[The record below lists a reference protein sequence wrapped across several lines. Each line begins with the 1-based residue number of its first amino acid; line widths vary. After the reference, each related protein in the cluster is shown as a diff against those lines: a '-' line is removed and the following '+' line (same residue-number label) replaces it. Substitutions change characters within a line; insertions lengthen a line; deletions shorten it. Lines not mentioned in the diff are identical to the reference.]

1 MYIGCASF
9 LLIYIYIYIGQPQ
22 ECMKD
27 CIAIIEKFS
36 NGTQGYVK
44 NCLIYDDQI
53 EIYIVMS
60 SDF

>member
-1 MYIGCASF
+1 
-9 LLIYIYIYIGQPQ
+9 
-22 ECMKD
+22 MKD
-27 CIAIIEKFS
+27 CIGIIEKFS

-44 NCLIYDDQI
+44 DCLIYDDQI

>member
-1 MYIGCASF
+1 
-9 LLIYIYIYIGQPQ
+9 
-22 ECMKD
+22 MKD

-44 NCLIYDDQI
+44 DCLIYDDQI
-53 EIYIVMS
+53 EIYIVVS